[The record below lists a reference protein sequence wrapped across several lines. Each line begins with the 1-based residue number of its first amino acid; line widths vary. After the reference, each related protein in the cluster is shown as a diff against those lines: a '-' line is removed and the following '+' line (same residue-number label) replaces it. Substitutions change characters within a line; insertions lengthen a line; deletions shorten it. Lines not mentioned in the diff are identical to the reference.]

1 MNKVFKVHSVQSEDL
16 SITQNLLDFD
26 MPEGEMLD
34 LSKSYVSIN
43 ARVEGST
50 ADAEWADAIFN
61 VQGAIGVGVS
71 GANPERYSQ
80 SSRLVK
86 NARLTSDRMGK
97 IEELRDVNV
106 IKPYL
111 ATAGESQSKFLG
123 NAYHNIMSIRDYE
136 DWGSISP
143 LIDVSSETAD
153 AGRYIDKSVRI
164 PLSQILNVGEVKMF
178 DTARLGRCRLNLELD
193 MSRVSARGDLSQ
205 NAYFTT
211 DNNGRV
217 LDSAVAG
224 AVTSV
229 ILGVTATA
237 KKYDPDYQQRLPWYV
252 NMPVVVESGT
262 LDGASIAGVKSQI
275 TQIDYA
281 PTTGQVT
288 LTLGT
293 SLGTIAGAGTVDVKL
308 RPINDG
314 EITTKSI
321 TLGQAELVLHALG
334 SDNMPSQRP
343 DAMTYS
349 EYTLERDNANG
360 LTSFKRQ
367 YEMEPN
373 AVNTIVL
380 AKETG
385 TLVATDLIESSRVS
399 IDNKLVTDRDVSDF
413 TPLYYDAL
421 SKFYLN
427 QGKSVENTTE
437 KDYERNLTPNDD
449 TNQDRGTVSSLTSV
463 SAPLPITGGMKLV
476 EFELNRAGGVNELN
490 IYKQVIKTI

>member
-16 SITQNLLDFD
+16 STTQNLLDFD

-50 ADAEWADAIFN
+50 VDAAWSGAIFN
-61 VQGAIGVGVS
+61 VQGAIGIGVA

-123 NAYHNIMSIRDYE
+123 NAYHNIMSIREYE

-205 NAYFTT
+205 NAYFTNS
-211 DNNGRV
+211 NNGRI

-229 ILGVTATA
+229 VLGVTATA
-237 KKYDPDYQQRLPWYV
+237 KTYDPDYQQRIPWYV

-262 LDGASIAGVKSQI
+262 LDGVSIAGVKSQI

-281 PTTGQVT
+281 ATTGQVT

-293 SLGTIAGAGTVDVKL
+293 SLGTIAAAGTVDVKL
-308 RPINDG
+308 RPVNDG
-314 EITTKSI
+314 DITTKSI

-334 SDNMPSQRP
+334 ADNMPAQRP

-349 EYTLERDNANG
+349 EYSLERDNGNS

-367 YEMEPN
+367 YEMEAN

-385 TLVATDLIESSRVS
+385 TLVATDLIDSSRVS
-399 IDNKLVTDRDVSDF
+399 IDNKLITDRDVSNH

-427 QGKSVENTTE
+427 QGKSVENTTD
-437 KDYERNLTPNDD
+437 KDYERNLTPNGD
-449 TNQDRGTVSSLTSV
+449 TNQDRGGVSTLTSV

>member
-16 SITQNLLDFD
+16 STTQNLLDFD

-50 ADAEWADAIFN
+50 ADAGWADCIFN
-61 VQGAIGVGVS
+61 VQGAIGVGVA

-111 ATAGESQSKFLG
+111 ATSGESQSKFLG

-164 PLSQILNVGEVKMF
+164 PLSQILNVGEVSMF

-205 NAYFTT
+205 TAYFTT
-211 DNNGRV
+211 NNNGRLV
-217 LDSAVAG
+217 DETVAG
-224 AVTSV
+224 AYQFLTP
-229 ILGVTATA
+229 GVGNVPKAH
-237 KKYDPDYQQRLPWYV
+237 DPDYQQRIPWYV
-252 NMPVVVESGT
+252 GMPIKVESGT
-262 LDGASIAGVKSQI
+262 LDGVDISGTKTCI
-275 TQIDYA
+275 TEIDYTA
-281 PTTGQVT
+281 TTGAVR
-288 LTLGT
+288 LTV
-293 SLGTIAGAGTVDVKL
+293 SPALGTIAGAGTVDVKIA
-308 RPINDG
+308 PASNAD
-314 EITTKSI
+314 ITTKSI

-334 SDNMPSQRP
+334 ADNMPSERP

-349 EYTLERDNANG
+349 EYTLERDNGNG

-367 YEMEPN
+367 YEMEAN

-427 QGKSVENTTE
+427 QGKSAENTTE
-437 KDYERNLTPNDD
+437 KDYERNLTPNGD
-449 TNQDRGTVSSLTSV
+449 TNQDRGGVSTLTSV
-463 SAPLPITGGMKLV
+463 SAPLPITGNMKLV